1 MGLWDVL
8 NQYQN
13 HDPARVPPQAGR
25 DFESVAREIPPH
37 ELSAGLEDAFR
48 SEQTPPFEQ
57 MVRQLFEHSNTG
69 QRAGLL
75 DLFRREAPS
84 ASVSPQGATN
94 VPPEQVQSMAAE
106 AAKANPSIMQRV
118 SQFYAEHPQVV
129 QMLGN
134 AALAVV
140 MNRVAMRR
148 R

>member
-8 NQYQN
+8 NQYQ
-13 HDPARVPPQAGR
+13 DPARMPPQAGQ
-25 DFESVAREIPPH
+25 DFESVASEIPPH
-37 ELSAGLEDAFR
+37 ELSHGLEEAFR

-57 MVRQLFEHSNTG
+57 MVRQLFEHSNSD

-75 DLFRREAPS
+75 DLFRREAPQA
-84 ASVSPQGATN
+84 ASPGTAVDA
-94 VPPEQVQSMAAE
+94 PPGRVQEMAAE